1 MIQINDT
8 VDYIGQQFVCW
19 LIEEIDGVRYLHLI
33 NEDNTKGICV
43 IESEI

>member
-19 LIEEIDGVRYLHLI
+19 FIEEIDGVRYIHLK
-33 NEDNTKGICV
+33 NDTQGICV
-43 IESEI
+43 LQSEI